1 MRISDSTRE
10 HVTPSILLSPC
21 LSIQQTHILSRHPC
35 ILENVTSYITY
46 SGFGRTV
53 MTEINAALWG
63 KKAEYDGAMLW
74 LPLAQH
80 LVDTS
85 NVIGLL
91 WEHWLSSSQR
101 AMLTASLTKPA
112 CVKNLLQF
120 VASVHDIGKATPVFQ
135 FREAIAGSKELDI
148 QLKNKLI
155 TAGFKGAD
163 NFISSTKDWS
173 TSHHNI
179 TGQAIL
185 EKYGVPHGICAIVGA
200 HHGKPLDSSRVY
212 LDDLAAYPDH
222 FYQTEGISEV
232 AQLWKNTQE
241 QILAW
246 ALERND
252 FQCVADLP
260 EISEPAQMV
269 LCGLV
274 IMADWIASNEHFFP
288 LISIE
293 ESGITNQ
300 KERLE
305 RGWSAWIDH
314 GTKDLWEPS
323 LCAANANQQYNKR
336 FGFTPNG
343 IQQTIYEVIRTC
355 NSPGIVILEAPM
367 GSGKTEAALI
377 AAEQLAQQTG
387 KSGLFFGLPTQATS
401 NGMFSRVHQWLKG
414 VIGDFNSALGLRLVH
429 GKAALNED
437 FAHIAKTCNSL
448 NNGDVN
454 SAVILNDWFSGRKTA
469 LLDDFVVGTVDQF
482 LLAGLKQKHL
492 MLRHLGLSKKV
503 VIIDEVHAYDTYMNQ
518 YLEEAIMWMAAYGVP
533 VLLLSAT
540 LPYERRDTLLR
551 AYVKG
556 LGLKWK
562 TQCDKTE
569 YDSHSE
575 TYPLLTYND
584 GAHIKQR
591 AICERNGLH
600 SLQIEVHKL
609 IDDSKHTILLATL
622 KELLQSGGVAGIIV
636 NTVRRAQEIYNACQ
650 EEFGHDELTLIHSQF
665 IATDRI
671 RKEKRISE
679 AIGKGATRPYKA
691 IIIGTQVLEQSL
703 DIDFDV
709 LITDLAP
716 MDLILQRA
724 GRLHRHVIA
733 RPARVTTPH
742 LYILATSEEFKFD
755 KGAIA
760 VYGAYLLM
768 RTQYFLPQ
776 VIHIPEDICHLVQ
789 EVYGDSD
796 IALPDDLKDL
806 YVQAKDQYMNESN
819 ANKLNACNYR
829 IDKPHTGI
837 GKKSIMGLLS
847 NSVTENSEEA
857 GIAQVRNSRESIE
870 IIVLKK
876 VGSGYGIFSDGNDIK
891 EQIDIP
897 YIAMKIA
904 RETISLPA
912 QFTRTTKATE
922 HCIRELEAYRQ
933 THMAEWKCQPWLHDS
948 LALIFDDNASCT
960 FCGYTLKYNQELGIL
975 CQKEPHDA

>member
-1 MRISDSTRE
+1 
-10 HVTPSILLSPC
+10 
-21 LSIQQTHILSRHPC
+21 
-35 ILENVTSYITY
+35 
-46 SGFGRTV
+46 

-148 QLKNKLI
+148 ELKNKLI

-173 TSHHNI
+173 TSHHTI

-260 EISEPAQMV
+260 EISEPAQMI

-355 NSPGIVILEAPM
+355 NSLGIVILEAPM

-377 AAEQLAQQTG
+377 AAEQLARQTG

-401 NGMFSRVHQWLKG
+401 NGMFLRVHQWLKG
-414 VIGDFNSALGLRLVH
+414 VIGDFNGVLGLRLVH

-437 FAHIAKTCNSL
+437 FSHIAKMCKSM
-448 NNGDVN
+448 NNGDMN

-492 MLRHLGLSKKV
+492 MLRHLGLSKKSV
-503 VIIDEVHAYDTYMNQ
+503 LFLHLM
-518 YLEEAIMWMAAYGVP
+518 AI
-533 VLLLSAT
+533 
-540 LPYERRDTLLR
+540 
-551 AYVKG
+551 
-556 LGLKWK
+556 
-562 TQCDKTE
+562 
-569 YDSHSE
+569 
-575 TYPLLTYND
+575 
-584 GAHIKQR
+584 
-591 AICERNGLH
+591 
-600 SLQIEVHKL
+600 
-609 IDDSKHTILLATL
+609 
-622 KELLQSGGVAGIIV
+622 
-636 NTVRRAQEIYNACQ
+636 
-650 EEFGHDELTLIHSQF
+650 
-665 IATDRI
+665 
-671 RKEKRISE
+671 
-679 AIGKGATRPYKA
+679 
-691 IIIGTQVLEQSL
+691 
-703 DIDFDV
+703 
-709 LITDLAP
+709 
-716 MDLILQRA
+716 
-724 GRLHRHVIA
+724 
-733 RPARVTTPH
+733 
-742 LYILATSEEFKFD
+742 
-755 KGAIA
+755 
-760 VYGAYLLM
+760 
-768 RTQYFLPQ
+768 
-776 VIHIPEDICHLVQ
+776 
-789 EVYGDSD
+789 
-796 IALPDDLKDL
+796 
-806 YVQAKDQYMNESN
+806 
-819 ANKLNACNYR
+819 
-829 IDKPHTGI
+829 
-837 GKKSIMGLLS
+837 
-847 NSVTENSEEA
+847 
-857 GIAQVRNSRESIE
+857 
-870 IIVLKK
+870 
-876 VGSGYGIFSDGNDIK
+876 
-891 EQIDIP
+891 
-897 YIAMKIA
+897 
-904 RETISLPA
+904 
-912 QFTRTTKATE
+912 
-922 HCIRELEAYRQ
+922 
-933 THMAEWKCQPWLHDS
+933 
-948 LALIFDDNASCT
+948 
-960 FCGYTLKYNQELGIL
+960 
-975 CQKEPHDA
+975 